1 MYSMFEEKRNVGLT
15 WTVICDYI
23 FQDEVIIPTL
33 SKIETGSIP
42 QTENEAESHPT
53 NKFMDMFT
61 KPKDECSQ
69 ASFQTS
75 KTMLLLGLTPS
86 GFFSVISRSLWWKDI
101 WP

>member
-1 MYSMFEEKRNVGLT
+1 MSQM
-15 WTVICDYI
+15 D
-23 FQDEVIIPTL
+23 DD
-33 SKIETGSIP
+33 
-42 QTENEAESHPT
+42 AELHPT
-53 NKFMDMFT
+53 NKLMDMFT

-86 GFFSVISRSLWWKDI
+86 GFFSIISRSLWWKDI